1 MLKYFVLGASLFAFC
16 APAMAQLNTPGA
28 GSTQALQAGVVI
40 PKVVSAANPGQ
51 SYALYLPSQYVP
63 NKRWP
68 IVYAFDPA
76 ARGSMPVELMK
87 EVAERYGYIVA
98 GSNNSKNGDWR
109 PQAEAVQAI
118 LQDTHSKLSID
129 EHRVYFAG
137 FSGGARLAAS
147 VAQRCKCAAGVLLS
161 GAGFAPNSPPVADAG
176 FAIFAAVG
184 TLDFNYSEVVT
195 LDVKL
200 DALLYEHTL
209 RRFDGPHQWAPEAV
223 MNEALA
229 WFTLMAMKSGFE
241 ERDAAFIKAQAA
253 ESEKRARTLETDG
266 NPYGAWSEYRQAAKT
281 FDNLGEASAFRE
293 RAVAL
298 EKEKAVRD
306 GAKREQQE
314 FEEQA
319 RLTGEISQGLASLH
333 QDSLNRADLRNT
345 VDQQIIDLRNRTEHE
360 KHTEKLRVLRRALAG
375 VFIEA
380 METGNSLLEAKD
392 YSHARTYF
400 ELGADADPESL
411 WALSNVAVAR
421 ALDGDKKGAL
431 ESLRR
436 AKAKSKDP
444 AAFSAWLKDEP
455 AFAKLRDT
463 PDFLA
468 LFPPAQ
474 QP

>member
-1 MLKYFVLGASLFAFC
+1 MLKHFVLGAGLLAFC
-16 APAMAQLNTPGA
+16 VPSMAQKNAPAE
-28 GSTQALQAGVVI
+28 GSAQALQAGVVV
-40 PKVVSAANPGQ
+40 PKVVSSTNPEQ
-51 SYALYLPSQYVP
+51 SYALYLPSKYAS
-63 NKRWP
+63 NERWP
-68 IVYAFDPA
+68 VVYAFDPA
-76 ARGSMPVELMK
+76 ARGSLPVELMK

-109 PQAEAVQAI
+109 PQVEAVQAI
-118 LQDTHSKLSID
+118 LQDTRSRLSID
-129 EHRVYFAG
+129 ERRVYFAG

-176 FAIFAAVG
+176 FAVFETVG
-184 TLDFNYSEVVT
+184 TFDFNYGEVVT
-195 LDVKL
+195 LDGKL
-200 DALLYEHTL
+200 DALRYEHAL

-229 WFTLMAMKSGFE
+229 WFKLMAMKSGFE
-241 ERDAAFIKAQAA
+241 ERDTAFIKAQAA
-253 ESEKRARTLETDG
+253 ESEKRAKTLESDG

-319 RLTGEISQGLASLH
+319 RLTEEISQGLASLR
-333 QDSLNRADLRNT
+333 QDSSNRADIHNT
-345 VDQQIIDLRNRTEHE
+345 VEQQIVDLRNRTEHE
-360 KHTEKLRVLRRALAG
+360 KRAEKLRVLRRALAG

-380 METGNSLLEAKD
+380 METGNRLLDTKD

-400 ELGADADPESL
+400 ELGADADPDSL
-411 WALSNVAVAR
+411 WALSNVAVAL
-421 ALDGDKKGAL
+421 ALEGDRKGAL

-444 AAFSAWLKDEP
+444 ATFSAWLKDEP

-463 PDFLA
+463 PDFRA
-468 LFPPAQ
+468 LFPTAL